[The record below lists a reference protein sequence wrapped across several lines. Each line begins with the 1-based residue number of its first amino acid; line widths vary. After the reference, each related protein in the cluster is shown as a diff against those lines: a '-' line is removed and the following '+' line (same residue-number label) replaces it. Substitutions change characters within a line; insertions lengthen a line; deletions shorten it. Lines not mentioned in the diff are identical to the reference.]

1 MGEQPNP
8 WMNVLKGLV
17 GVVAW
22 ALIAFGISYASFGIV
37 NDINPGA
44 PWMCPGPFYTATNVL
59 ECLTPTTLLWEIPL
73 GLGILAAGIILL
85 LVDKMVIQKK

>member
-1 MGEQPNP
+1 LGEKPNP
-8 WMNVLKGLV
+8 WNNLAKGLV
-17 GVVAW
+17 GVLAW
-22 ALIAFGISYASFGIV
+22 ALIAFGISYTGFGIV

-44 PWMCPGPFYTATNVL
+44 PWMCPGPFYTATTWL
-59 ECLTPTTLLWEIPL
+59 ECLTPTTYMVEIPL